1 MSIFKIEESRKK
13 MGKINW
19 QMRELPQEKRDLM
32 KRMIREVSEH
42 ENSQFDKMEQFM
54 QHGTTTVRKHCINVA
69 HVALFLITKFGIE
82 VDEEAM
88 IRGCLLHDYFLYDW
102 HDFKIEYLIHG
113 WTHPGLSMRNAI
125 RDFDIGETEQ
135 DIIKHHMFPMTPF
148 LPKTKEGWAIVF
160 ADKLCAGGETVGD
173 RVNARRE
180 AKMEA
185 LKYTRPHLLKR
196 GKATIDG
203 QMTKEEEKNANRI
216 RRHGLGIT
224 HTGHGVLRRH
234 RVAV

>member
-1 MSIFKIEESRKK
+1 

-19 QMRELPQEKRDLM
+19 QMKVLPAEKRALM
-32 KRMIREVSEH
+32 KKMIKEVSEH
-42 ENSQFDKMEQFM
+42 ENSQFDDMEKFM

-69 HVALFLITKFGIE
+69 HVALFLTTKFGIE

-102 HDFKIEYLIHG
+102 HDFHIEYLIHG

-125 RDFDIGETEQ
+125 RDFNIGEIEQ
-135 DIIKHHMFPMTPF
+135 DVIKHHMFPMTPF
-148 LPKTKEGWAIVF
+148 LPKTKEGWAIIF

-180 AKMEA
+180 AKKYTGPRA
-185 LKYTRPHLLKR
+185 LKNVKTTGDTQHS
-196 GKATIDG
+196 
-203 QMTKEEEKNANRI
+203 KEEGKNADRI

-224 HTGHGVLRRH
+224 HIGHGVLRRH